1 MYQLFCDSNCELWY
15 TTVAELGLNVIRMPY
30 TLDGKE
36 YFYDMGEKTDFKAF
50 LDRMR
55 AGSVPKTSALNEY
68 SYTEYFEP
76 VLARGEDIYYVTF
89 SHKMSATFNAMD
101 AAIAK
106 LKEKYPE
113 RKIMTKDAKTISLGS
128 GFVTYYAAL
137 KKREGATM
145 EELDAYLDELIPHT
159 ATYFVV
165 DDLTYL
171 HRGGRISGPAAAIGT
186 MLKICPVMDVNSEG
200 TLIVRRKAVGRKK
213 ALNDLFNCMCEQAEG
228 GMNYSGK
235 CYICHSMMDAEAN
248 QLKAMVEGDNAKGIG
263 LCNLGRRIAGMYRDG
278 RVDVYS
284 KAGCGTAVI
293 MEFGT
298 LKEL

>member
-30 TLDGKE
+30 TIGGKE
-36 YFYDMGEKTDFKAF
+36 YFYDMGEHTDFKAF
-50 LDRMR
+50 LDQMR
-55 AGSVPKTSALNEY
+55 AGEVPKTSAINEY
-68 SYTEYFEP
+68 SYMEYFEP

-113 RKIMTKDAKTISLGS
+113 RRIMTKDAKTISLGS

-171 HRGGRISGPAAAIGT
+171 HRGGRISGATKVVGGLLNIKPVLHFDDEG
-186 MLKICPVMDVNSEG
+186 KIVS
-200 TLIVRRKAVGRKK
+200 I
-213 ALNDLFNCMCEQAEG
+213 
-228 GMNYSGK
+228 
-235 CYICHSMMDAEAN
+235 
-248 QLKAMVEGDNAKGIG
+248 
-263 LCNLGRRIAGMYRDG
+263 
-278 RVDVYS
+278 S
-284 KAGCGTAVI
+284 KARGFKNALAKLMEYAETKGTELDKYKMFVLQADCEKAAEEFAETLRKRFNAEVVVQPVGPVIAAHCGP
-293 MEFGT
+293 GT
-298 LKEL
+298 VGLIFHCSER